1 MLTGSLGMLPSAS
14 LGAADQQGRRR
25 ALYEPVHGSAPDI
38 AGQGKANPCALL
50 LAAAQMLDHVG
61 QPENAERLR
70 KAIVATMEAK
80 DSLTG
85 DLGGTGTTMSFA
97 KAIASRL

>member
-1 MLTGSLGMLPSAS
+1 M
-14 LGAADQQGRRR
+14 
-25 ALYEPVHGSAPDI
+25 HGTAPDI

-61 QPENAERLR
+61 QTDNAERLR
-70 KAIVATMEAK
+70 KAIVATLEAK

-85 DLGGTGTTMSFA
+85 DLGGTGNTMGFA
-97 KAIASRL
+97 QAIASRL

>member
-1 MLTGSLGMLPSAS
+1 
-14 LGAADQQGRRR
+14 
-25 ALYEPVHGSAPDI
+25 
-38 AGQGKANPCALL
+38 
-50 LAAAQMLDHVG
+50 MLDHIG

-97 KAIASRL
+97 GHRQPPVSGWHSG

>member
-1 MLTGSLGMLPSAS
+1 
-14 LGAADQQGRRR
+14 
-25 ALYEPVHGSAPDI
+25 
-38 AGQGKANPCALL
+38 
-50 LAAAQMLDHVG
+50 MLDHVG